1 MGKGTCEVCGYESE
15 LEATVIHNVV
25 PKEVT
30 EQAGIPDSASV
41 VLCINCRDEVHTW
54 YANKVFDM
62 TYDLGPKRFRPRSP
76 AEMVKEYEA
85 AYKAF
90 AEYKKRLRSMT

>member
-15 LEATVIHNVV
+15 LGATVMHCIV
-25 PKEVT
+25 PKEFT

-41 VLCINCRDEVHTW
+41 VLCVNCRDEVRTW
-54 YANKVFDM
+54 YANKVFSM
-62 TYDLGPKRFRPRSP
+62 TYDPVPKRFRPRSP
-76 AEMVKEYEA
+76 AEMVKEYET

-90 AEYKKRLRSMT
+90 TEYKKRLRSMT